1 MWYMDA
7 YDKKTMASTL
17 KLRFNGS
24 RPILTRSAVISE
36 IKEVLP
42 VQELTAI
49 YKCRDGREWY
59 LTFSSESL
67 VDEYGDRT
75 VTGASSEIHCE
86 RIDKRRVRFRIH
98 WFPFHMKCEPV
109 QDYMGELGSQVVMEY
124 DTDIRRRY
132 YPEDRINN
140 RQYDMYT
147 EGVPRDLV

>member
-1 MWYMDA
+1 MDA

-75 VTGASSEIHCE
+75 VTGASSEVYCE
-86 RIDKRRVRFRIH
+86 RIDKRTVRFRIH
-98 WFPFHMKCEPV
+98 WYPFHMKCEPA
-109 QDYMGELGSQVVMEY
+109 QDYMEELGSQVVMEY